1 NTRRMRRASW
11 RRAAASEFLRVC
23 ALHARAKCFKLP
35 HRALTLR
42 AIFPIRDRLAGVW
55 KCALQAVA
63 GLGPRRPRALL
74 DADGAQRAGS
84 PPASER
90 IVTASPMCAALG
102 RRAER
107 ASCSARVQPSHG

>member
-1 NTRRMRRASW
+1 MSTSFIVDGKFVARSRLGCSPAAGCNTRRMRRASW
-11 RRAAASEFLRVC
+11 RRAAASDFLRVC

-63 GLGPRRPRALL
+63 GLGPRRPSALL

-90 IVTASPMCAALG
+90 IV
-102 RRAER
+102 
-107 ASCSARVQPSHG
+107 